1 MLFNKRLS
9 KQKKTTQILNRFED
23 YFRNRLNDS
32 SEYVMRAKRKP
43 SRLGIATMSQL
54 SSFCIYFKYT
64 LISTG
69 DSFFLCSNNSK
80 AHHENNLIRML

>member
-1 MLFNKRLS
+1 MLFNKRLN
-9 KQKKTTQILNRFED
+9 KQKKKSQILNRFKD

-32 SEYVMRAKRKP
+32 SENVMRAKRKP

-64 LISTG
+64 HISTA
-69 DSFFLCSNNSK
+69 DSFFPLFQQFK